1 MKPLKFNTTVS
12 SKGTIKIPFS
22 KKLIGKDV
30 EVTIRPKSN
39 NKKTDI
45 SASDFIKKWA
55 GFLQSRDTDADK
67 YNYLSKKYS

>member
-1 MKPLKFNTTVS
+1 MRPYKFSTKVS

-39 NKKTDI
+39 NKETDI
-45 SASDFIKKWA
+45 SASNFIKKWA
-55 GFLQSRDTDADK
+55 GFLQSKDADANK
-67 YNYLSKKYS
+67 YDYLSNKYT